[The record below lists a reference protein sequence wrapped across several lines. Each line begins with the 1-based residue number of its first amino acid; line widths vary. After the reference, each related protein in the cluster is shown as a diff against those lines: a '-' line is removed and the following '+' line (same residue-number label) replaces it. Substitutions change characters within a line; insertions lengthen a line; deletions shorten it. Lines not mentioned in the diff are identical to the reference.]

1 MACMQLMWMGQMAMS
16 SSGTMVALGIVRLL
30 CLFVVRGTACGS
42 GRLAGLECTRGV
54 MGSLGTVMFGGVVIR

>member
-16 SSGTMVALGIVRLL
+16 SSGTMVALGSVRLL
-30 CLFVVRGTACGS
+30 CVFVVRGTTCGS
-42 GRLAGLECTRGV
+42 GRFAGFERMCGV